1 MYAPPRLARPARAQK
16 RLPEEV
22 DLLTMFPSMGFPEEV
37 DLLTMFPSM
46 GFSGSAS
53 SYRRSS
59 GSGSHY
65 GHTYV
70 ETDGDDGTKLE
81 HHKDGG
87 GKYSTHSTDRP
98 NDGKVREKMC
108 GMMGDITIREKEGSE
123 ESRWNVTRSYV
134 KDSGSYNVITNNC
147 QHASNKASRLYSCMQ
162 LAVSRSI

>member
-22 DLLTMFPSMGFPEEV
+22 DLLTMFPSVG
-37 DLLTMFPSM
+37 LL
-46 GFSGSAS
+46 GSAS
-53 SYRRSS
+53 AWRS
-59 GSGSHY
+59 Y
-65 GHTYV
+65 GHMYV

-134 KDSGSYNVITNNC
+134 KDSGSYNMITNNC
-147 QHASNKASRLYSCMQ
+147 HHASHKASRLYSCMQ